1 MSERGRS
8 RRLIGTVVS
17 DRMQKTVVV
26 RVSRRV
32 RHATYKKYINA
43 RSKVKAHDERD
54 EYHVGDRVE
63 IIECRPLSRDKR
75 WMVSR
80 LITRGLGKIAGDE
93 PELTGSGG
101 GQP

>member
-8 RRLIGTVVS
+8 RRLVGTVVS

-32 RHATYKKYINA
+32 RHPAYQKFVTS
-43 RSKVKAHDERD
+43 RSKVKAHDEKG

-63 IIECRPLSRDKR
+63 IVECRPLSRDKR
-75 WMVSR
+75 WMVTK
-80 LITRGLGKIAGDE
+80 LIEKALAKLVGDE
-93 PELTGSGG
+93 PRTDAGG
-101 GQP
+101 RS

>member
-8 RRLIGTVVS
+8 RRLVGTVVS

-32 RHATYKKYINA
+32 RHRAYQKYVNA
-43 RSKVKAHDERD
+43 RSKVKAHDERG

-63 IIECRPLSRDKR
+63 IVECRPLSRDKR

-80 LITRGLGKIAGDE
+80 LIERGLGKLAGDE
-93 PELTGSGG
+93 PDLARPGG
-101 GQP
+101 AQP